1 MSLLTLEQLLSQ
13 LISKS
18 ACLTAI
24 AVACLH
30 PVALF
35 AGSPQASQAP
45 RADGQEMAVGA
56 SLSNFSLPGTDGKLH
71 RLAEYSG
78 SRILAIVFESND
90 CPVSQLYED
99 RIRKLA
105 EDFRGKGVTLI
116 AVNPNDPKVLRFSE
130 QAYSD
135 VGEDLEDMKVHAAE
149 HRITWPYLSDSAQTL
164 TSNLKPTATPEIF
177 LFDSERKLRYRGR
190 IDDNLETS
198 EAKSNDARVALD
210 ALLAGQAPL
219 AVTTPV
225 AGCAIDWPSQES
237 AAQAELAQVEA
248 QPVTLSLAQKEDLK
262 KLRNNPTGKLLLV
275 NFWATWCGPCVTEFG
290 NLQQTFRIFH
300 ERGLEFTMVS
310 VNDPEEKASVLD
322 FMKTEHATSRNLIF
336 GESDVYGMEAAFD
349 PGMEG
354 PVPATILLDPHG
366 EVLYQQ
372 IGDLDVPKIRQ
383 AILQNLPDPNE
394 YPGEQAYWSAIASG
408 SGSK

>member
-1 MSLLTLEQLLSQ
+1 
-13 LISKS
+13 
-18 ACLTAI
+18 
-24 AVACLH
+24 
-30 PVALF
+30 
-35 AGSPQASQAP
+35 
-45 RADGQEMAVGA
+45 
-56 SLSNFSLPGTDGKLH
+56 
-71 RLAEYSG
+71 
-78 SRILAIVFESND
+78 
-90 CPVSQLYED
+90 
-99 RIRKLA
+99 
-105 EDFRGKGVTLI
+105 
-116 AVNPNDPKVLRFSE
+116 
-130 QAYSD
+130 
-135 VGEDLEDMKVHAAE
+135 
-149 HRITWPYLSDSAQTL
+149 
-164 TSNLKPTATPEIF
+164 
-177 LFDSERKLRYRGR
+177 
-190 IDDNLETS
+190 
-198 EAKSNDARVALD
+198 
-210 ALLAGQAPL
+210 
-219 AVTTPV
+219 
-225 AGCAIDWPSQES
+225 
-237 AAQAELAQVEA
+237 
-248 QPVTLSLAQKEDLK
+248 
-262 KLRNNPTGKLLLV
+262 V